1 MLRIL
6 IKISAFFTIINEKS
20 LTLQAV
26 INILS
31 RAMNGMNENKSEKL
45 ADKAAG
51 GDPAAEEVLVTEYAK
66 LVRAC
71 ARPYFLAGGD
81 GEDLFQEGM
90 LGLLSAVRTF
100 DPCKGVKF
108 STYAE
113 SCVRRRIYSAIRSAS
128 GYKHSPLNSY
138 ISLESQQLD
147 ESSTPNAY
155 FLRDPEDFVIARESA
170 GEVERLLYGA
180 LSRFE
185 SGVLQL
191 YLEGLPYK
199 EMAAHLGK
207 SSKSIDNAVQRIRK
221 KLAQI
226 LPASG

>member
-1 MLRIL
+1 MDDHFCLDL
-6 IKISAFFTIINEKS
+6 A
-20 LTLQAV
+20 
-26 INILS
+26 S
-31 RAMNGMNENKSEKL
+31 RA
-45 ADKAAG
+45 AAG
-51 GDPAAEEVLVTEYAK
+51 DTAAEEALVSEYSR

-81 GEDLFQEGM
+81 GEDLIQEGM
-90 LGLLSAVRTF
+90 LGLLSAIRTF
-100 DPCKGVKF
+100 DPTKAVKF
-108 STYAE
+108 KTYAE

-128 GYKHSPLNSY
+128 GYKHTPLNSY
-138 ISLESQQLD
+138 ISLESHGLD
-147 ESSTPNAY
+147 ESNTQNAY

-191 YLEGLPYK
+191 YLEGMSYK
-199 EMAAHLGK
+199 EMAAHLSK
-207 SSKSIDNAVQRIRK
+207 PSKSIDNAVQRIRK

-226 LPASG
+226 LL